1 MSLLKTFWEKEKM
14 LVTSNFSF
22 SHNVFISVL
31 FSEVFKRQD
40 CVVKSERKIPLF
52 KPHLICTLHILSIC
66 ASFCIH
72 KGLNVNIGTKKMRNK
87 QDFTNLPH
95 KKGTISKVYE
105 LLIGSQGVLKT
116 RLIPSYI
123 VIHSA
128 EYITCQ

>member
-1 MSLLKTFWEKEKM
+1 
-14 LVTSNFSF
+14 
-22 SHNVFISVL
+22 
-31 FSEVFKRQD
+31 
-40 CVVKSERKIPLF
+40 
-52 KPHLICTLHILSIC
+52 
-66 ASFCIH
+66 
-72 KGLNVNIGTKKMRNK
+72 MRNK